1 MTKGR
6 SYSKIVKDKN
16 QKHLIERGFCGERAK
31 MNTIYEQNE
40 YLEALQKMQI
50 DCGACSGI
58 CCAALYYAKSEGFP
72 CDKAPGEACRYLAKD
87 FKCQIHDA
95 LGKKHLKGCMAYDCF
110 GAGQFVMET
119 FYKNTNWRKNPAI
132 KDQLF
137 ETFLKVEQLFQMKNY
152 LLQTAAMAPA
162 SALRG
167 EVEGLL
173 KENEALTLK
182 APTLSGYEAI
192 EAHRDEVNKC
202 IQKAADAVHYALHQ
216 KPRKITPGQYLGKN
230 FKCADLTGK
239 DFTVSLLIAANLEGC
254 KLVGANFLGADMR
267 DTNIKNTDLSES
279 LYLSQGQI
287 NAAKGNRATKLPSWL
302 NRPISWE
309 E

>member
-1 MTKGR
+1 
-6 SYSKIVKDKN
+6 
-16 QKHLIERGFCGERAK
+16 

-50 DCGACSGI
+50 NCKACSGI
-58 CCAALYYAKSEGFP
+58 CCVALYYAKSEGFP
-72 CDKAPGEACRYLAKD
+72 CDKAPGEVCRYLAKD
-87 FKCQIHDA
+87 FKCEIHEG
-95 LGKKHLKGCMAYDCF
+95 LEKKHLKGCMAYDCF

-119 FYKNTNWRKNPAI
+119 FYKETNWRKEPAI
-132 KDQLF
+132 KKQLF

-162 SALRG
+162 RALRG
-167 EVEGLL
+167 EVERLL
-173 KENEALTLK
+173 RENEALILS
-182 APTLSGYEAI
+182 AQTLSDHEAI
-192 EAHRDEVNKC
+192 EAHRDKVNCC
-202 IQKAADAVHYALHQ
+202 IQKASDAVHQALHQ
-216 KPRKITPGQYLGKN
+216 KPRKIVPRQYLGKN
-230 FKCADLTGK
+230 FKRADLTGK

-287 NAAKGNRATKLPSWL
+287 NAAKGNKATKLPSWL
-302 NRPISWE
+302 TRPLSWE
-309 E
+309 A